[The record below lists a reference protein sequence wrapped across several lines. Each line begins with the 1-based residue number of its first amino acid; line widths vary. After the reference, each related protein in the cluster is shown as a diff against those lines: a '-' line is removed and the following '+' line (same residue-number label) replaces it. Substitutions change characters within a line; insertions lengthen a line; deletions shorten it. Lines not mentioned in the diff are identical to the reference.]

1 MPPPTPNAIDLTLLA
16 TVMSWLTVTNPSAA
30 EQQSIQDCITSA
42 SAYWLWAVGMAPQN
56 GDYPTVSPVKAPVTN
71 IVESHD
77 GNGSARMFLRIRP
90 IQSVQSLT
98 IDGIAIPASTSV
110 TVPGYVIDGSAKS
123 IAIRSGSG
131 GPAPGQRLTVGFGF
145 LSSPRTGMWT
155 FREGVQ
161 NVQITYTA
169 GFTTQPLDIEM
180 AVRQMVAVNYKRRQ
194 WIDQRSQAMA
204 QGAGT
209 ISFRD
214 WEFPPEV
221 KSVMDHYRRRT
232 LA

>member
-1 MPPPTPNAIDLTLLA
+1 MPANAIDLTLVA
-16 TVMSWLTVTNPSAA
+16 TIVSWLTIQNPSTA
-30 EQQSIQDCITSA
+30 EQQNIQDCVTAA
-42 SAYWLWAVGMAPQN
+42 SAYWLWALGMAPQN
-56 GDYPTVSPVKAPVTN
+56 GDWPTVSPLKTPVTN
-71 IVESHD
+71 ISETYD
-77 GNGSARMFLRIRP
+77 GNGASRMFLRIRP
-90 IQSVQSLT
+90 IQSVLALS
-98 IDGIAIPASTSV
+98 IDGITVPASTAV
-110 TVPGYVIDGSAKS
+110 TVPGYIIDGTAKS

-145 LSSPRTGMWT
+145 LRNPRSGIWY
-155 FREGVQ
+155 FNEGVQ
-161 NVQITYTA
+161 NVSVTYTA
-169 GFTTQPLDIEM
+169 GFTTEPLDIEM

-221 KSVMDHYRRRT
+221 KSVMDHYRRRALT
-232 LA
+232 